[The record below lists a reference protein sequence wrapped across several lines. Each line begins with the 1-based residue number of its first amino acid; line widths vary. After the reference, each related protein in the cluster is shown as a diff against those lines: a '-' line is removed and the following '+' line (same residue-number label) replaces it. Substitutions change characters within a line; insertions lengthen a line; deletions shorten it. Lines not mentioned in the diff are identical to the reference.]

1 MAETEGIVSIQE
13 KFKLYI
19 ALQKE
24 IKSFR
29 VKQAEQKKILQTLEA
44 DIQEHMLNEGLDNI
58 TLADGEIVIYQR
70 KTNQAMK
77 KPAIVEKIA
86 EKLKC
91 TDEKAEELAES
102 ILSNKIFLVENKIK
116 ANLKKNKK

>member
-1 MAETEGIVSIQE
+1 MAETEHIVSIQE

-24 IKSFR
+24 IAEFR
-29 VKQAEQKKILQTLEA
+29 KKQAEQKKVLQTLEA

-77 KPAIVEKIA
+77 KPAMTEKIA

-91 TDEKAEELAES
+91 TDEKAEELAEA
-102 ILSNKIFLVENKIK
+102 LLGNKIFAVENKIK
-116 ANLKKNKK
+116 ANLKKKK